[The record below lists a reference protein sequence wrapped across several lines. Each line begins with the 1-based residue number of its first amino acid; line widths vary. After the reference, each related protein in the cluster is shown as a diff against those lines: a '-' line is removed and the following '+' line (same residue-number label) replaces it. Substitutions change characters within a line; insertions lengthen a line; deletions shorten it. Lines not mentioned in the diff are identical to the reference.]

1 MSDGKAV
8 LAVSDEVSSGSEVDE
23 PLFCQWCDEEK
34 PSEEFKKNRHGV
46 TRTCIVC
53 FGARIKETKARKA
66 AKLAKEVADLGR
78 DDEDLDELEA
88 LETAAPDHSTEVLAE
103 LLVTVGRACLNA
115 AKRLGS

>member
-1 MSDGKAV
+1 MSEGKAV
-8 LAVSDEVSSGSEVDE
+8 LAVSDEVSSEVDE

-34 PSEEFKKNRHGV
+34 PSEAFKKNRHGV
-46 TRTCIVC
+46 TRTCIDC

-78 DDEDLDELEA
+78 DDEDLEELE
-88 LETAAPDHSTEVLAE
+88 TTPPDHSTEVLAE
-103 LLVTVGRACLNA
+103 LLATVGRACLNA